1 MSELQRYDDILHFP
15 HPVSKRH
22 SQMPVSDRAAQFAPF
37 AALTGHADAVKEAE
51 RLTESQTELGC
62 DAIEILDAKL
72 QLVLAL
78 IKQRPEIAVTYFK
91 PDEKKAGG
99 AYLTIYQA
107 VKKIDDIEHILVMED
122 GTKISISMIVDID
135 GRIFTDGE

>member
-1 MSELQRYDDILHFP
+1 MRELQRYDDILHLP

-22 SQMPVSDRAAQFAPF
+22 PQMPVSDRAAQFAPF
-37 AALTGHADAVKEAE
+37 AALTGHNDAVKEAE
-51 RLTESQTELGC
+51 RQTESRAELGC
-62 DAIEILDAKL
+62 DAIEILNAKM

-99 AYLTIYQA
+99 AYLTIYQV
-107 VKKIDDIEHILVMED
+107 VKKIDDIERILVMED
-122 GTKISISMIVDID
+122 GTKIPISMIVDID
-135 GRIFTDGE
+135 GRIFTNGE

>member
-1 MSELQRYDDILHFP
+1 MSELHYYDDILHLP

-22 SQMPVSDRAAQFAPF
+22 PQMPVSDRAAQFAPF

-51 RLTESQTELGC
+51 RLTESRAELGC
-62 DAIEILDAKL
+62 DAIEILNAKM

-107 VKKIDDIEHILVMED
+107 VKKIDDIERILVMED
-122 GTKISISMIVDID
+122 GTKIPISMIVDID